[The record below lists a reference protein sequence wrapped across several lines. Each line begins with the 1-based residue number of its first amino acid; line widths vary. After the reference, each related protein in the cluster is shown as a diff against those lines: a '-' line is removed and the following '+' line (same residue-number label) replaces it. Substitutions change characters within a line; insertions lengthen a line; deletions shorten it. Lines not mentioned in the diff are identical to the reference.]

1 MIEIEFEL
9 DQVKTTIQGNLEDL
23 LKDIIDKYLIKISK
37 QPGGLLHYISNGKI
51 MDQNKTIGM
60 QMSEQDK
67 RDTTLPLRGSSNQRI
82 IMMEGINERFR

>member
-37 QPGGLLHYISNGKI
+37 QPGGLLHYVSNGKI
-51 MDQNKTIGM
+51 MDINKTIGM

-67 RDTTLPLRGSSNQRI
+67 RDKKI
-82 IMMEGINERFR
+82 IIYVIEEEK